1 MDLYVVDVKEE
12 ELVTKFLSKDCCNN
26 ECHTLIPR
34 EMIESTRN
42 NCLEMSK
49 NELDLVILSHIEA
62 GIMSNEKLESVY
74 AKLAGRKKYG
84 QRQDTEVMR
93 HRIQFTFYRV
103 PVCRSFFLFVH
114 ACTTKRY
121 ENLVRHFHAL
131 GVTVRQHGLANKPS
145 THPKSFKPADIEKAV
160 KFMES
165 IADLMALLLP
175 GRLPKFKDFRIM
187 KLPSSE
193 TKSSIYR
200 KYISSLSDDEL
211 KMSNCSFRRIW
222 SKYPPH
228 VTVMKPA
235 DDLCDVCRGNTISI
249 AQAKGV
255 TDIERA
261 QKLNQFLDHLH
272 RARNQREYYQ
282 SWCRNT
288 GPTAVVLSFDFAQTV
303 HYPVSPQQPGTAYF
317 KATKKCGVFGITD
330 EKQKVQYNY
339 MIDEKDDVGKG
350 PNCVVSI
357 LHYHLQTY
365 YKDIETL
372 VLFCDNCVGQNKNNT
387 VLSYLQWCL
396 ARGLNK
402 TILFN
407 FLLTGHTKFAP
418 DRYFGIFKSKYAV
431 SNIDTYADLLQC
443 VEASSTG
450 GYNKAESAERVV
462 WYEWDSYFK
471 PLYKSL
477 VGITQFHH
485 FIISTDCVKTKKFA
499 DSEEV
504 QSFKLLLKPIDPE
517 MPKVIQPA
525 GLSLER
531 QWYIYHNLRSL
542 VSDISKV
549 DLPSKIR
556 KFQEAVKDKVLVSQT
571 LRIGWQ

>member
-1 MDLYVVDVKEE
+1 
-12 ELVTKFLSKDCCNN
+12 
-26 ECHTLIPR
+26 
-34 EMIESTRN
+34 
-42 NCLEMSK
+42 
-49 NELDLVILSHIEA
+49 
-62 GIMSNEKLESVY
+62 
-74 AKLAGRKKYG
+74 
-84 QRQDTEVMR
+84 
-93 HRIQFTFYRV
+93 
-103 PVCRSFFLFVH
+103 
-114 ACTTKRY
+114 
-121 ENLVRHFHAL
+121 
-131 GVTVRQHGLANKPS
+131 
-145 THPKSFKPADIEKAV
+145 
-160 KFMES
+160 
-165 IADLMALLLP
+165 
-175 GRLPKFKDFRIM
+175 
-187 KLPSSE
+187 
-193 TKSSIYR
+193 
-200 KYISSLSDDEL
+200 
-211 KMSNCSFRRIW
+211 
-222 SKYPPH
+222 
-228 VTVMKPA
+228 
-235 DDLCDVCRGNTISI
+235 
-249 AQAKGV
+249 
-255 TDIERA
+255 
-261 QKLNQFLDHLH
+261 
-272 RARNQREYYQ
+272 
-282 SWCRNT
+282 
-288 GPTAVVLSFDFAQTV
+288 
-303 HYPVSPQQPGTAYF
+303 
-317 KATKKCGVFGITD
+317 
-330 EKQKVQYNY
+330 

-443 VEASSTG
+443 VEASSPG
-450 GYNKAESAERVV
+450 GYNKAVSAEKVV

-549 DLPSKIR
+549 DIVAPLPKDLPSKKR
-556 KFQEAVKDKVLVSQT
+556 KAKTSEDVLKPDEEPGPSSSGST
-571 LRIGWQ
+571 RKKISRKTTTKKNT